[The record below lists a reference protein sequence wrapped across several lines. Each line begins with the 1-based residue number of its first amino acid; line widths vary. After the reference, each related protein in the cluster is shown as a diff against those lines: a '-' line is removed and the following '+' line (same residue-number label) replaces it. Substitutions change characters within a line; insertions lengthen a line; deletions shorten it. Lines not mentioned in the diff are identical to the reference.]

1 MLTFVARQIFIH
13 LLSMVVVLLWQYV
26 ARLQAVQE
34 AVASSVIEVLWTHLQ
49 NLEVPVQIK
58 YLILILM

>member
-34 AVASSVIEVLWTHLQ
+34 AVASSVIEVLWTYLQ